1 MEGKAPQSK
10 EANMKR
16 LMLAAG
22 LAGLAVFPAGAMA
35 AASHAKVVSVDTR
48 HHAVHLVD
56 AAHLVH
62 AYRYRGALPH
72 LGLGDSVSYR
82 RSGHTVS
89 HVKRTARAF
98 GTISFYAKVVRS
110 GSKQVRLR
118 LGDGSGFRL
127 SAKQVST
134 KPVAHA
140 AATSTSPVTIQVQG
154 LTPGET
160 VLISETVDARGH
172 WTITITLP
180 SSAGTAGST
189 SGDGTGDGSGDDS
202 GDDQLAEGTIT
213 QLSDSR
219 LAVSTD
225 SGALSFSVDP
235 SAGLTDGFVV
245 GDVVDVSYYANPDGS
260 LSADD
265 VEYVEQDATGVV
277 GTVSDASLS
286 LVDDANGQTDTFSA
300 DPDLGLFDGV
310 TAGDEVDV
318 TYHQSAGGLVADAVG
333 DDAWGE

>member
-1 MEGKAPQSK
+1 
-10 EANMKR
+10 MKR

-48 HHAVHLVD
+48 HHTVHLVD

-62 AYRYRGALPH
+62 AYRYRGTLPR

-98 GTISFYAKVVRS
+98 GTVSFYAKVVRS

-134 KPVAHA
+134 TPVAHA
-140 AATSTSPVTIQVQG
+140 AAISTSPVTIQVQG
-154 LTPGET
+154 LAPGQM

-180 SSAGTAGST
+180 SAAGTAGST
-189 SGDGTGDGSGDDS
+189 SGDGSGTGSGDDPA
-202 GDDQLAEGTIT
+202 DDQLAEGTIT
-213 QLSDSR
+213 QVSAGR

-225 SGALSFSVDP
+225 SGALSFSVD
-235 SAGLTDGFVV
+235 STAGLTDGFLV
-245 GDVVDVSYYANPDGS
+245 GDVVDVSYYAAADGS
-260 LSADD
+260 LTADD

-277 GTVSDASLS
+277 STISDASLT
-286 LVDDANGQTDTFSA
+286 LVDDATGQSDTFGA
-300 DPDLGLFDGV
+300 DPGMGLFDGV
-310 TAGDEVDV
+310 NPGDEVDV
-318 TYHQSAGGLVADAVG
+318 TYHQSAGGRVADAVG
-333 DDAWGE
+333 DDTWGD